1 MNAGRMEQ
9 RRCTNTTENTTK
21 SNSIKCKKNKE
32 KLEEIEQ
39 PYSVAR
45 FATPC
50 EYPHRFQQR
59 IEIFNVLEFFNMSFF
74 ENFGENPKKNV
85 ISRKLQGFEQP

>member
-9 RRCTNTTENTTK
+9 RRCTNTTEKTTK

-32 KLEEIEQ
+32 KLEEFEQ

-59 IEIFNVLEFFNMSFF
+59 IEIFNVLEFFNMSFLKIS
-74 ENFGENPKKNV
+74 EKILKKV